1 MADPTTVQYT
11 QASVRRIDNAIDTT
25 AATVP
30 TAAAAPSKGANNIF
44 IGLCDALNYYQQVQV
59 QKGHYEVA
67 DQYEIEFASAAIGS
81 ARVTPPG
88 PVNYKNVAAKAV
100 NTAADKLNPATDSIN
115 FTSQTWNVLAGT
127 QIVQLIDQV
136 MRSSQYITSQQLIN
150 IDAEGNSTPNPTAN
164 TKGVTAWYKIS
175 VRAQQLKYDNKRRDH
190 AYRMIFTVSPYA
202 INQMD
207 SPYFPSAT
215 YRGAHKAYNY
225 WFTGTNT
232 QILRYEQEYNH
243 AYTTTITGNAT
254 GLAEPP
260 PTTRDQ
266 RKRTYMATSEQ
277 RTQGQPNYVNEP
289 ADSAASF
296 LYSISDFAEV
306 NMTILGDPAWMQQGE
321 VSTGVTARTFDFKPF
336 NPDGTINYDSQEVVF
351 TVSFSRP
358 SDYDFATGIV
368 NVNSGS
374 DAPQETFAYI
384 AKTCKNVFSKGQFTQ
399 ELTGSLLPLP
409 SGGTATAATAADG
422 RPTSP
427 GIVAA
432 AATSLAASLPPG
444 VTSVIN
450 AVTTPGGVAA
460 AAEQF
465 VSRGLGEISA
475 WVKSQLPR
483 QPGTGVGDDQYT
495 TVDGN
500 VYKNGVYYR
509 AADIDENSPEN
520 AGVFPLPQPAPSP
533 EPPTSSG
540 DITPVNLPAP
550 PDASE
555 IRNTSDV
562 AAVADTTPPQFIAR
576 EE

>member
-1 MADPTTVQYT
+1 MADPTPVQST
-11 QASVRRIDNAIDTT
+11 QGSVRSTNNATN
-25 AATVP
+25 AASSATVP
-30 TAAAAPSKGANNIF
+30 TAAAAPGKGANNIF
-44 IGLCDALNYYQQVQV
+44 TGLCDALNYYQQIQV

-67 DQYEIEFASAAIGS
+67 DQYEIEFASAAIAS

-100 NTAADKLNPATDSIN
+100 NTVAGKLDQSKDSIN
-115 FTSQTWNVLAGT
+115 FSSQTWNVLAGT

-136 MRSSQYITSQQLIN
+136 MRSSQYITGQQLIN

-207 SPYFPSAT
+207 SPYFPPAA

-232 QILRYEQEYNH
+232 QVLRYEQEYNH

-260 PTTRDQ
+260 PNTRDQ

-296 LYSISDFAEV
+296 LYAISDFSQV

-321 VSTGVTARTFDFKPF
+321 VSTGVTAQTFDFKPF

-384 AKTCKNVFSKGQFTQ
+384 ATGCKNVFSKGQFTQ

-409 SGGTATAATAADG
+409 AAGTADAADG
-422 RPTSP
+422 RPNP
-427 GIVAA
+427 
-432 AATSLAASLPPG
+432 
-444 VTSVIN
+444 
-450 AVTTPGGVAA
+450 
-460 AAEQF
+460 
-465 VSRGLGEISA
+465 
-475 WVKSQLPR
+475 
-483 QPGTGVGDDQYT
+483 PGTGFGDDQEVFT
-495 TVDGN
+495 RDSLGN
-500 VYKNGVYYR
+500 VYRNGVYYR
-509 AADIDENSPEN
+509 AADIDENSPDN
-520 AGVFPLPQPAPSP
+520 AGALPSP
-533 EPPTSSG
+533 QAALPPGSPTSSG
-540 DITPVNLPAP
+540 NIAPVNLPAP
-550 PDASE
+550 ADANR
-555 IRNTSDV
+555 ILNTNNTG
-562 AAVADTTPPQFIAR
+562 AAVADTTPPQLIAR
-576 EE
+576 DDE